1 MNKLRQTFESALV
14 TYDQYQ
20 RENAAKQA
28 AREFSQRFK
37 YLMTEAD
44 DQPAVR
50 QTALY
55 WEARATRSYVASDP
69 FSKFGITQKRR
80 SDAFLERAQRATGW
94 SEDMA
99 LRHKQTRDSYDQI
112 MGYTDASQSSM
123 LPSDI
128 EAFRE
133 IAS

>member
-37 YLMTEAD
+37 YLMSEAD
-44 DQPAVR
+44 DRPAVR
-50 QTALY
+50 QTAVY
-55 WEARATRSYVASDP
+55 WEARATRSYIASDP
-69 FSKFGITQKRR
+69 FSKFGMTQKRR
-80 SDAFLERAQRATGW
+80 ADTFIERAQQASGW

-99 LRHKQTRDSYDQI
+99 LQHKQTRDSYDQI
-112 MGYTDASQSSM
+112 MGYTDASQRSV

-128 EAFRE
+128 EALGE
-133 IAS
+133 VAS